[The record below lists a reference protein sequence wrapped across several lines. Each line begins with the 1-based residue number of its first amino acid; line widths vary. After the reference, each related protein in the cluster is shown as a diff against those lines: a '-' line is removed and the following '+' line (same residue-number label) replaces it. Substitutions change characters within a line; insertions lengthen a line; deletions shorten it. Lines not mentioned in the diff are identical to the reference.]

1 MTVTPGGS
9 DAVAEGGQMIAAL
22 YRAVLAAGRAA
33 RELALAERHDRLAAE
48 GSKRNTAWH
57 TELADRHRSTAH
69 CHITASRLQYSFA
82 DGVVSWFSNRESRRP
97 LFMSGVADA
106 CGTRSAALTLL
117 GADLTQLAV
126 AASDVRSGE
135 AQDLEYILS
144 EGPALDAARSGRRV
158 SASGTAIERR
168 WPSYGCGLSELGIDS
183 VIALPLTV
191 SSSCIGALT
200 LFDPPL
206 RAAERDSGSFREV
219 AEALAKSIL
228 LGPEADP
235 DLYGNTDHRATVH
248 QAAGSLSIQAGC
260 TVTDA
265 LDLIKARAFSEGKPS
280 AEVARRVLSGELKL
294 N

>member
-1 MTVTPGGS
+1 MRATPGGS

-48 GSKRNTAWH
+48 GSERNTEWH
-57 TELADRHRSTAH
+57 TKLADRHRSIAH
-69 CHITASRLQYSFA
+69 CHITASRLQYAYA
-82 DGVVSWFSNRESRRP
+82 DGMVRWFSNREGRRP

-135 AQDLEYILS
+135 AQDLEYVLG
-144 EGPALDAARSGRRV
+144 EGPSVDAVRSGTRV

-168 WPSYGCGLSELGIDS
+168 WPSYGGGLSELGIGS

-200 LFDPPL
+200 LFDPPS
-206 RAAERDSGSFREV
+206 RAAERGSGSFREV
-219 AEALAKSIL
+219 AEALAKSVLI
-228 LGPEADP
+228 GPEADP
-235 DLYGNTDHRATVH
+235 DLYGNTDHRASVH
-248 QAAGSLSIQAGC
+248 QAAGVLSVRVGC
-260 TVTDA
+260 TVADA

-280 AEVARRVLSGELKL
+280 EEIARRVLSGELRL